1 MRKCCGCNATFF
13 CWKSV
18 NLKKHLY
25 NFNIKLPHLILDGRY
40 VVDGRILLI
49 PIRGKGKLTGDICK
63 TFIIASYSPYFSI
76 IYCMMLDSFIDL

>member
-1 MRKCCGCNATFF
+1 MSKCCGCNATFF
-13 CWKSV
+13 CLKSV

-25 NFNIKLPHLILDGRY
+25 NFNIKLPHLVLDGRY

-63 TFIIASYSPYFSI
+63 NIASYSPYSSI
-76 IYCMMLDSFIDL
+76 IYYMMLDSFIDL